1 MRQMV
6 MIHLFFILIVIVGCS
21 DVKEIQNKNYATA
34 IGIDY
39 KDDKY
44 ITYVQMVSL
53 SGLSNAEGATN
64 TPPDVFVS
72 QSSAKTF
79 NDALFKL
86 YNTAQEKIIWSHVT
100 SILLGEAAIKHG
112 IRSIFDGMTRY
123 NEFRLTPWVF
133 GTKADIKDIL
143 STQGFF
149 NQGTLQTILH
159 NPDDII
165 EQNSLFQP
173 LKLHE
178 FVREIYEPAFT
189 SYIPSLAINHTQWKK
204 NNKDDAKLMYD
215 GTFFMKNNTFK
226 GFFELQEL
234 KGLRWIT
241 PDTDRTAVLVSNQ
254 DNDDELLVVIEKIKV
269 NIKNI
274 MKKSKPRFNVHIEA
288 EGYVTNQNKSSAIIT
303 DKVIKATKEVIKNQ
317 ITDLYELGKEEG
329 TDFFRLEHILYRDQH
344 KYWKNL
350 VNKDSFFTEDG
361 ILDEIQVDLV
371 LRHAG
376 AGKNN

>member
-6 MIHLFFILIVIVGCS
+6 IIHFFFILIIITGCS
-21 DVKEIQNKNYATA
+21 DIKEIQQKNYATA

-53 SGLSNAEGATN
+53 SGLSNAEGTTN

-100 SILLGEAAIKHG
+100 SILLGESAIKQG
-112 IRSIFDGMTRY
+112 IRSVFDGMTRY

-133 GTKADIKDIL
+133 GTKSDIKEIL

-159 NPDDII
+159 NPDDIN
-165 EQNSLFQP
+165 EQNSLFRT
-173 LKLHE
+173 LTLHE
-178 FVREIYEPAFT
+178 FVREIYEPALT

-241 PDTDRTAVLVSNQ
+241 PDTDRTSVLVSIQEN
-254 DNDDELLVVIEKIKV
+254 DELLVVIEKLKV
-269 NIKNI
+269 SIKNI
-274 MKKSKPRFNVHIEA
+274 AKENKPRFNVHVKA
-288 EGYVTNQNKSSAIIT
+288 EGYVTNQNKSSAVIT
-303 DKVIKATKEVIKNQ
+303 DKVIKATKEVIENQ
-317 ITDLYELGKEEG
+317 VKDLYELGKEEG
-329 TDFFRLEHILYRDQH
+329 TDFFRLEHLLYRDHH

-350 VNKDSFFTEDG
+350 VNKDSFFKEDG
-361 ILDEIQVDLV
+361 ILNEIQVDLV
-371 LRHAG
+371 LRNAG